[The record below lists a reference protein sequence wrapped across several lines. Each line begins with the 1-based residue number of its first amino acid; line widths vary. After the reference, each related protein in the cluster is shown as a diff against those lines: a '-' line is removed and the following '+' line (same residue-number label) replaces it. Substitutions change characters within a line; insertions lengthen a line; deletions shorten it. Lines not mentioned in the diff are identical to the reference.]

1 MRDGKSWRN
10 SDLNCKRKIW
20 VATLLGVCALGLL
33 AAAGCKGQ
41 AGGDDV
47 MARVN
52 GRKILRT
59 EVEKYYRNQTAG
71 QQPPSAEQAQAL
83 RLGILR
89 EMIENEILAQRAEKL
104 GLLATDEEVDS
115 KLSEIRAPFTQ
126 EEFDQR
132 LKERGV
138 TLDDFKRDLRRSI
151 TVEKVLNKEIT
162 SKIIINDG
170 DISNYYN
177 QHKAEF
183 NLIVPQYHLAQILVT
198 TQPNPQVRN
207 LKNDKAQNEAEA
219 KKKISMLLNRL
230 ESGEDFA
237 TLAMNYSEQ
246 PDTSATG
253 GDLGFIPETS
263 LQSDRQA
270 YEAIGRLKPGEITP
284 ALQAVDDGTTHQVFG
299 YRIIKLISKEPA
311 GQRELNDP
319 RVQQAIREQ
328 LRDRREQ
335 LLKSAYY
342 ESLHNSA
349 SIENYLADQI
359 LKASG
364 Q

>member
-1 MRDGKSWRN
+1 MN
-10 SDLNCKRKIW
+10 W
-20 VATLLGVCALGLL
+20 VGTALLGLCALGLF
-33 AAAGCKGQ
+33 ASVGCKGQ
-41 AGGDDV
+41 RGGDDV

-52 GRKILRT
+52 GRKILRSD
-59 EVEKYYRNQTAG
+59 VEKYYRNQTEG
-71 QQPPSAEQAQAL
+71 QQPPSTEDAQGL

-89 EMIENEILAQRAEKL
+89 EMIENEILTQRAEKL
-104 GLLATDEEVDS
+104 GLMATDEEVDS
-115 KLSEIRAPFTQ
+115 KLSEIRAPFTK

-132 LKERGV
+132 LKERGI

-162 SKIIINDG
+162 SKINISDA

-177 QHKAEF
+177 QHKSEF
-183 NLIVPQYHLAQILVT
+183 NLILPQYHLAQILVT
-198 TQPNPQVRN
+198 AQPSPQVRN
-207 LKNDKAQNEAEA
+207 LKNDKAQNEGEA
-219 KKKISMLLNRL
+219 KKKVSMLLNRL

-237 TLAMNYSEQ
+237 TVAMNYSEQ

-253 GDLGFIPETS
+253 GDLGFIPEDA
-263 LQSDRQA
+263 LKHDKQA
-270 YEAIGRLKPGEITP
+270 YDAISRLKPGQFTP
-284 ALQAVDDGTTHQVFG
+284 PLPAVDDTTHQVFG
-299 YRIIKLISKEPA
+299 YRIIKLISREPA

-328 LRDRREQ
+328 LRDRRER

-349 SIENYLADQI
+349 SIENYLADQV

>member
-1 MRDGKSWRN
+1 
-10 SDLNCKRKIW
+10 LNRMN
-20 VATLLGVCALGLL
+20 VVGTALLAVCALGLFV
-33 AAAGCKGQ
+33 AAGCKGAQ
-41 AGGDDV
+41 GGADV
-47 MARVN
+47 VARVN
-52 GRKILRT
+52 GRKIMRT
-59 EVEKYYRNQTAG
+59 EVEKYYRSQTEG
-71 QQPPSAEQAQAL
+71 QQQQPSIEQAQSL
-83 RLGILR
+83 RLSILR
-89 EMIENEILAQRAEKL
+89 ELIENEILLQRAEKL

-115 KLSEIRAPFTQ
+115 KLSEIRAPFTK

-132 LKERGV
+132 LKERGI

-162 SKIIINDG
+162 SKINISDS

-177 QHKAEF
+177 QHKTEF

-207 LKNDKAQNEAEA
+207 LKNDKAQNEADA
-219 KKKISMLLNRL
+219 KKKVSMLLNRL

-237 TLAMNYSEQ
+237 TVAMNYSEQ

-253 GDLGFIPETS
+253 GDLGFIPENS
-263 LQSDRQA
+263 LQGDKQA
-270 YEAIGRLKPGEITP
+270 YDAIGRLKPGQYTP
-284 ALQAVDDGTTHQVFG
+284 PLPAADNGTHQVFG

-319 RVQQAIREQ
+319 LVQQAIREQ

-349 SIENYLADQI
+349 TVENYLADQI

>member
-1 MRDGKSWRN
+1 MVEGEDSRETREAWASQGYEELEESRFESQDGMYGSRRWWGCARWVCWWRL
-10 SDLNCKRKIW
+10 DAR
-20 VATLLGVCALGLL
+20 
-33 AAAGCKGQ
+33 AARA
-41 AGGDDV
+41 ADV

-59 EVEKYYRNQTAG
+59 EVEKYYRNQTEG
-71 QQPPSAEQAQAL
+71 QPAPSAEQAQGL
-83 RLGILR
+83 RLSILR

-104 GLLATDEEVDS
+104 GLLATDEEVDG
-115 KLSEIRAPFTQ
+115 KLSEIRAPFTE

-132 LKERGV
+132 LKERGI
-138 TLDDFKRDLRRSI
+138 TLEDFKRDLRRSI

-162 SKIIINDG
+162 SKIIISDS

-219 KKKISMLLNRL
+219 KKKVSMLMNRL

-253 GDLGFIPETS
+253 GDLGFIPENS
-263 LQSDRQA
+263 LQGDKQA
-270 YEAIGRLKPGEITP
+270 YDAISRLKPGQFTP
-284 ALQAVDDGTTHQVFG
+284 PL
-299 YRIIKLISKEPA
+299 PA
-311 GQRELNDP
+311 
-319 RVQQAIREQ
+319 AT
-328 LRDRREQ
+328 RRRTRS
-335 LLKSAYY
+335 SAT
-342 ESLHNSA
+342 A
-349 SIENYLADQI
+349 S
-359 LKASG
+359 SS
-364 Q
+364 

>member
-1 MRDGKSWRN
+1 
-10 SDLNCKRKIW
+10 LNRKLNVW
-20 VATLLGVCALGLL
+20 GTALLGVCALGLL
-33 AAAGCKGQ
+33 LIAGCKGQ
-41 AGGDDV
+41 RGGDDV

-59 EVEKYYRNQTAG
+59 EVEKYYRNQTEG
-71 QQPPSAEQAQAL
+71 QQSPSTEQAQSL
-83 RLGILR
+83 RLSILR
-89 EMIENEILAQRAEKL
+89 ELIENEILLQRAEKL
-104 GLLATDEEVDS
+104 GLLATDEEVDG
-115 KLSEIRAPFTQ
+115 KLSEIRAPFTK
-126 EEFDQR
+126 EEFDAR
-132 LKERGV
+132 LKERGI

-162 SKIIINDG
+162 SKININDS

-177 QHKAEF
+177 QHKSEF
-183 NLIVPQYHLAQILVT
+183 NLIVPQYHLSQILVT
-198 TQPNPQVRN
+198 TQPSPQVRN
-207 LKNDKAQNEAEA
+207 LKNDKAQNEGEA
-219 KKKISMLLNRL
+219 KKKVSMLLNRL

-237 TLAMNYSEQ
+237 TVAMNYSEQ

-253 GDLGFIPETS
+253 GDLGFIPENS
-263 LQSDRQA
+263 LQGDKQA
-270 YEAIGRLKPGEITP
+270 YEAINRLKPGQYTP
-284 ALQAVDDGTTHQVFG
+284 PLPAADNGTHQVFG
-299 YRIIKLISKEPA
+299 YRIIRLISKEPA

-349 SIENYLADQI
+349 SVENYLADQI

>member
-1 MRDGKSWRN
+1 MNRK
-10 SDLNCKRKIW
+10 LN
-20 VATLLGVCALGLL
+20 VLGAGLLAVCALGLFV
-33 AAAGCKGQ
+33 AAGCKGQ
-41 AGGDDV
+41 QGGGEV

-59 EVEKYYRNQTAG
+59 EIEKYYRNQTEG
-71 QQPPSAEQAQAL
+71 QQPPSNEQAQAL

-115 KLSEIRAPFTQ
+115 KLSEIRAPFTK

-132 LKERGV
+132 LKERGI
-138 TLDDFKRDLRRSI
+138 TLEDFKRDLRRSI

-162 SKIIINDG
+162 SKIIISDG

-183 NLIVPQYHLAQILVT
+183 NLILPQYHLAQILVT
-198 TQPNPQVRN
+198 TQPSPQVRN
-207 LKNDKAQNEAEA
+207 LKNDKAQNEGEA
-219 KKKISMLLNRL
+219 KKKVFMLLNRL
-230 ESGEDFA
+230 DSGEDFA
-237 TLAMNYSEQ
+237 TVAMNYSEQ

-253 GDLGFIPETS
+253 GDLGFVPEDA
-263 LQSDRQA
+263 LQRDKQA
-270 YEAIGRLKPGEITP
+270 YDAISRLKPGQFTA
-284 ALQAVDDGTTHQVFG
+284 ALPAVDDGTTHKVFG

>member
-1 MRDGKSWRN
+1 M
-10 SDLNCKRKIW
+10 
-20 VATLLGVCALGLL
+20 
-33 AAAGCKGQ
+33 
-41 AGGDDV
+41 

-59 EVEKYYRNQTAG
+59 ELEKYYRNQTAG

-115 KLSEIRAPFTQ
+115 KLSEIRAPFTK

-132 LKERGV
+132 LKERGI
-138 TLDDFKRDLRRSI
+138 TLEDFKRDLRRSI

-162 SKIIINDG
+162 SKIIISDS

-219 KKKISMLLNRL
+219 KKKVSMLLNRL

-270 YEAIGRLKPGEITP
+270 YEAISRLKPGQIHPGTAGGGRWHDAP
-284 ALQAVDDGTTHQVFG
+284 GLRLPHHQADLEGAGGTAGAERSAGAAGDSRAVA
-299 YRIIKLISKEPA
+299 RPA
-311 GQRELNDP
+311 GTAAEERVLRVAAQQRVD
-319 RVQQAIREQ
+319 
-328 LRDRREQ
+328 
-335 LLKSAYY
+335 
-342 ESLHNSA
+342 
-349 SIENYLADQI
+349 
-359 LKASG
+359 
-364 Q
+364 